1 MYVNHF
7 SISNWIFNKIMIYII
22 SIPSF
27 INAPLL
33 VIEII
38 GVGFFIPRR
47 HASGTKYP
55 GSDRV
60 KIEDLYTVQLYK
72 LYCKLRNNLLPSY
85 FHTFTP

>member
-7 SISNWIFNKIMIYII
+7 PISNWIFNKIIIYII

-27 INAPLL
+27 INSPLL

-38 GVGFFIPRR
+38 GVGFLYHRR

-60 KIEDLYTVQLYK
+60 KYSTKGQ
-72 LYCKLRNNLLPSY
+72 S
-85 FHTFTP
+85 